1 MKVKIVEQA
10 KKSGSVFHSGCQAD
24 LMDSLK
30 QSVAATQYSQELV
43 EDQTLDQTEPSPV
56 TSKKKKVKVDEL
68 RKKELQEKEQELR
81 EKVQELKEKDE
92 EARGL
97 RIKLS

>member
-68 RKKELQEKEQELR
+68 RKRSCTKKS
-81 EKVQELKEKDE
+81 K
-92 EARGL
+92 
-97 RIKLS
+97 S